1 MGRHCGVCVK
11 IMRDLSS
18 SPSCSVLLLLLL
30 STGLLFL
37 GGQEFLHYKGLR
49 CSSIA
54 AVGEVRARISVGWG
68 PSVESHYLDQHLM
81 ILQLDQLLLCS
92 LLRAP

>member
-1 MGRHCGVCVK
+1 MWVRM
-11 IMRDLSS
+11 MRDLSS

-37 GGQEFLHYKGLR
+37 WGQEFLHYKGVR